1 VTIYIY
7 IYITNVQPLVLPC
20 AALEKSWLIYGYFG
34 IIEETIAYCLYLSL
48 HLSFLLA
55 RLIYGYFNH
64 CCTCTCAAI
73 FVGLIHYC
81 FCTCSFTF
89 NFVCWVSIIY
99 CYSIPLT
106 FFPYLN
112 RIKKKKKKKERN
124 KSISAKE
131 LFRIFE
137 EAEGRLRLNMK
148 QDFRK
153 KI

>member
-1 VTIYIY
+1 MYSHWYCV
-7 IYITNVQPLVLPC
+7 
-20 AALEKSWLIYGYFG
+20 LEKYWLIYDYFK
-34 IIEETIAYCLYLSL
+34 IIDETIAYCLYLYFHCHFCWLHSFMVILNCLYLSL

-55 RLIYGYFNH
+55 GFII
-64 CCTCTCAAI
+64 AI
-73 FVGLIHYC
+73 
-81 FCTCSFTF
+81 F

-99 CYSIPLT
+99 GYSIPLT

-112 RIKKKKKKKERN
+112 RIKKRKRKRKRKRKKKKERN